1 MIRLFVA
8 IELPEAL
15 RGRLATLSGGI
26 PQARWIPPQNMHLT
40 LRFIGEVSGTTASDV
55 DEALEGVRAPAF
67 DLTLDGI
74 GTFGKK
80 ARSRVIWAGVTPSPP
95 LLHLH
100 AKIESAVVRAGL
112 APEGRKFAPHVALA
126 RLKNGGSGRI
136 GDYLAA
142 HNPFRSEPFRVGHFT
157 LFSSFLSQSG
167 AIYTAEASYP
177 LKD

>member
-15 RGRLATLSGGI
+15 QTRLATLAGGI
-26 PQARWIPPQNMHLT
+26 PQARWIPPHNMHLT
-40 LRFIGEVSGTTASDV
+40 LRFIGEVGETTASDI
-55 DEALEGVRAPAF
+55 DEALETVRAPAF
-67 DLTLDGI
+67 DLMLDGI
-74 GTFGKK
+74 GTFGNK
-80 ARSRVIWAGVTPSPP
+80 ARSRVIWAGVAQSPP

-100 AKIESAVVRAGL
+100 AKVESAVVRAGL

-126 RLKNGGSGRI
+126 RLKDAAGSRVGA
-136 GDYLAA
+136 YLAA

-177 LKD
+177 LSS